1 MCMFFLNKRL
11 KFPSFNIKFVLY
23 ACALFTTTVN
33 IVYFQEEFVHVFKI
47 FKSLGQMYLYLCKAE
62 QPLSN
67 VRFHNI
73 FRRAQLKADPSQDK
87 AFACIMYL
95 NGNFRG

>member
-1 MCMFFLNKRL
+1 MCIVHNNCK
-11 KFPSFNIKFVLY
+11 Y
-23 ACALFTTTVN
+23 
-33 IVYFQEEFVHVFKI
+33 VYFQEEFVHIFKI

-73 FRRAQLKADPSQDK
+73 FRRAQLKANPDPSQDSNV
-87 AFACIMYL
+87 AFAHLLCM
-95 NGNFRG
+95 